1 MTVPNEHLKRRTASP
16 LGGKPVF
23 PSKDQTQVEVHTG
36 LFIHVD
42 MVCIC
47 TASWR
52 ARARNRRRVPSS
64 DLNCWLK
71 FSSLCLHKVLW

>member
-1 MTVPNEHLKRRTASP
+1 MFS
-16 LGGKPVF
+16 
-23 PSKDQTQVEVHTG
+23 SKDQTQVEVHTG

-52 ARARNRRRVPSS
+52 ARARNGRRVPSS
-64 DLNCWLK
+64 LRGWLR
-71 FSSLCLHKVLW
+71 FSSLCLHKVLR